1 MMPMD
6 WARLTQQHILVIG
19 DVMLDRYWFGPTE
32 RISPEAPVPV
42 VRVARQ
48 EDRAGGAA
56 NVAMNLA
63 ALGAQ
68 VTLIGIVGEDAEA
81 EQLTR
86 LLQAQGV
93 QTHFYTTRLAPTIT
107 KTRVMSRQQQLI
119 RMDAEERHDAFASAL
134 LPLVEQQLNQIDGV
148 ILSDYGK
155 GALSEVQSL
164 IQLIQPQRKLMLVD
178 PKGRDFARY
187 HGASL
192 LTPNLSEL
200 RAIVGPVTGDQQ
212 IEEAA
217 EKLIQQ
223 LDLEAL
229 LVTRSE
235 EGMSYIGA
243 DQTYLHRPAQAQ
255 EVYDV
260 TGAGDTVIAMLALA
274 LCAGLSKEMAIDLA
288 NTAAGIVVSKSG
300 TATLTLDEL
309 RAATR

>member
-1 MMPMD
+1 MD
-6 WARLTQQHILVIG
+6 WARLAQQHLLVIG

-68 VTLIGIVGEDAEA
+68 VTLIGIVGDDSEA
-81 EQLTR
+81 GQLTR
-86 LLQAQGV
+86 LLQEKGV
-93 QTHFYTTRLAPTIT
+93 QTHFYATRLAPTIT
-107 KTRVMSRQQQLI
+107 KTRVMSRNQQLI

-134 LPLVEQQLNQIDGV
+134 LPLVKQQLDQVDGV
-148 ILSDYGK
+148 IFSDYGK
-155 GALSEVQSL
+155 GALSQVQAL
-164 IQLIQPQRKLMLVD
+164 IQLIQPLGRPMLID

-187 HGASL
+187 QGASL

-200 RAIVGPVTGDQQ
+200 RAIVGPVAGDQQ

-217 EKLIQQ
+217 QKLIEQ
-223 LDLEAL
+223 LNLEAL

-243 DQTYLHRPAQAQ
+243 DQTCLHRPAQAQ

-260 TGAGDTVIAMLALA
+260 TGAGDTVIATLALA
-274 LCAGLSKEMAIDLA
+274 LCAGLTKEMAIDLA

-300 TATLTLDEL
+300 TATVTLDEL
-309 RAATR
+309 RAAIG

>member
-107 KTRVMSRQQQLI
+107 KTRVMSRHQQLI